1 MNNWIEGF
9 NALADPQAI
18 IMLVIGVLVGILVGA
33 LPGISSTVGV
43 ALLLPFTFALEPL
56 TGMML
61 LLGIYGGAVYAG
73 SIPAILIRTPGTPAS
88 AATVADGFAMTQQGK
103 GIQALKISLL
113 ASCLGGFVGVLLLA
127 FFAPVI
133 ADFALGFGS
142 SANFMLA
149 LFALTIIASISEGR
163 MVKGL
168 VAGLIGLG
176 IAMIGL
182 DTIQGFPRLTF
193 GNSDLISGISFIPL
207 MIGLFAVSEAF
218 LQVERITKLNLKM
231 KPEKFRATPAWFR
244 KIAPSGFGG
253 SIVGFIPGVGGD
265 ISAFVAYNESKRLA
279 KDKSKYGKGEPRGI
293 AAAESAKNAGTAG
306 AMVSTLTLGIPGDV
320 TTAVLI
326 GALTVHGLQPGPPL
340 FTGAPDLIYGLFLGF
355 ALVYLVLLVF
365 GWVGT
370 RFWVRLIE
378 SVPPR
383 LLWPSVIVLA
393 VVGSYAMRSNIF
405 DVLVMFLA
413 AILGYI
419 MVKGGYP
426 LAPLIIGVILGPIAE
441 SGFRRAMII
450 NDGSFVWMLEPIP
463 LTLGILSVLSIGF
476 AIWQA
481 IRKPKV
487 LQQAEQA
494 QLNAHEMHER
504 DLEEATVASTSA
516 SQTNGDSSLT
526 VDGPPDENPDSDR
539 RDNPD
544 T

>member
-1 MNNWIEGF
+1 MSNWVEGF
-9 NALADPQAI
+9 NAIADVQVL
-18 IMLVIGVLVGILVGA
+18 IMLVLGVVIGMVVGA
-33 LPGISSTVGV
+33 LPGISATVGV

-56 TGMML
+56 AGMML

-88 AATVADGFAMTQQGK
+88 AATVADGHAMTLAGK
-103 GIQALKISLL
+103 GTQALKISVF
-113 ASCLGGFVGVLLLA
+113 ASCIGGFVGALLLA
-127 FFAPVI
+127 FFSPVI

-168 VAGLIGLG
+168 IAGFLGLG

-193 GNSDLISGISFIPL
+193 GNADLISGISFIPL

-218 LQVERITKLNLKM
+218 LQVERVAKMDLKM
-231 KPEKFRATPAWFR
+231 KPEKFRASPSWFR
-244 KIAPSGFGG
+244 KLLPAGGLGSG
-253 SIVGFIPGVGGD
+253 VGFVIGIIPGVGGD
-265 ISAFVAYNESKRLA
+265 ISSFVAYNESKRIA
-279 KDKSKYGKGEPRGI
+279 KDKSQYGKGDPRGI

-306 AMVSTLTLGIPGDV
+306 AMVPTLTLGIPGDV

-326 GALTVHGLQPGPPL
+326 GALTVHGLQPGPTL
-340 FTGAPDLIYGLFLGF
+340 FTGAPDLVYGLFLGF
-355 ALVYLVLLVF
+355 ALVYLLLMIF
-365 GWVGT
+365 GWFGT
-370 RFWVRLIE
+370 NLWVKLIE

-393 VVGSYAMRSNIF
+393 VVGSYAMRSSVF
-405 DVLVMFLA
+405 DVIVMFLA
-413 AILGYI
+413 AILGYV

-450 NDGSFVWMLEPIP
+450 NDGSYVWMLEPIP
-463 LTLGILSVLSIGF
+463 LVLGILTVASVAF

-481 IRKPKV
+481 VRRPKV
-487 LQQAEQA
+487 LEQAETA
-494 QLNAHEMHER
+494 QLEQHAALGEQSEDSEQGR
-504 DLEEATVASTSA
+504 DDRDESHSA
-516 SQTNGDSSLT
+516 SGTS
-526 VDGPPDENPDSDR
+526 ER
-539 RDNPD
+539 
-544 T
+544 

>member
-1 MNNWIEGF
+1 MSNWMDGLS
-9 NALADPQAI
+9 AVADFQVV
-18 IMLVIGVLVGILVGA
+18 IMLVLGVLIGMVVGA
-33 LPGISSTVGV
+33 LPGISATVGV

-56 TGMML
+56 AGMML

-88 AATVADGFAMTQQGK
+88 AASVADGHAMTLAGK
-103 GIQALKISLL
+103 GVQALKISVL
-113 ASCLGGFVGVLLLA
+113 ASCIGGFIGVLLLA
-127 FFAPVI
+127 FFSPVI

-168 VAGLIGLG
+168 IAGFLGLG

-193 GNSDLISGISFIPL
+193 GNADLISGISFIPL

-218 LQVERITKLNLKM
+218 LQVERLAKLNLKM
-231 KPEKFRATPAWFR
+231 KPEKFRASPSWFR
-244 KIAPSGFGG
+244 KLMPSSLLGSAIGFVIG
-253 SIVGFIPGVGGD
+253 IIPGVGGD
-265 ISAFVAYNESKRLA
+265 ISSFVAYNESKRA
-279 KDKSKYGKGEPRGI
+279 SKDKSRYGKGDPRGI
-293 AAAESAKNAGTAG
+293 AAAESSKNAGTAG
-306 AMVSTLTLGIPGDV
+306 ALVPTLTLGIPGDV
-320 TTAVLI
+320 TSAVLI
-326 GALTVHGLQPGPPL
+326 GALTVHGLQPGPTL
-340 FTGAPDLIYGLFLGF
+340 FSGSPDLIYGLFIGF
-355 ALVYLVLLVF
+355 ALVYLVLLILGWF
-365 GWVGT
+365 GT
-370 RFWVRLIE
+370 TFWVKLIE

-393 VVGSYAMRSNIF
+393 VVGSYAMRSSIF

-419 MVKGGYP
+419 MVKGGFP

-450 NDGSFVWMLEPIP
+450 NDGSFRWMLEPIP
-463 LTLGILSVLSIGF
+463 LVLGILTLASIGF

-481 IRKPKV
+481 VRRPK
-487 LQQAEQA
+487 LIEKAEQA
-494 QLNAHEMHER
+494 SPNTTGAT
-504 DLEEATVASTSA
+504 DTDADSTIGTTGTTGTTDTDAAPAEEQEGT
-516 SQTNGDSSLT
+516 
-526 VDGPPDENPDSDR
+526 R
-539 RDNPD
+539 
-544 T
+544 

>member
-1 MNNWIEGF
+1 MSNWMDGLS
-9 NALADPQAI
+9 AVADFQVV
-18 IMLVIGVLVGILVGA
+18 IMLVLGVLIGMVVGA
-33 LPGISSTVGV
+33 LPGISATVGV

-56 TGMML
+56 AGMML

-88 AATVADGFAMTQQGK
+88 AATVADGHAMAMAGK
-103 GIQALKISLL
+103 GVQALKISVL
-113 ASCLGGFVGVLLLA
+113 ASCIGGFIGVLLLA
-127 FFAPVI
+127 FFSPVI

-168 VAGLIGLG
+168 IAGFLGLG

-193 GNSDLISGISFIPL
+193 GNADLISGISFIPL

-218 LQVERITKLNLKM
+218 LQVERLTKLNLKM
-231 KPEKFRATPAWFR
+231 KPEKFRASPSWFR
-244 KIAPSGFGG
+244 KLMPSSLLG
-253 SIVGFIPGVGGD
+253 SAVGFVIGIIPGVGGD
-265 ISAFVAYNESKRLA
+265 ISSFVAYNESKRA
-279 KDKSKYGKGEPRGI
+279 SKDKSQYGKGDPRGI
-293 AAAESAKNAGTAG
+293 AAAESSKNAGTAG
-306 AMVSTLTLGIPGDV
+306 ALVPTLTLGIPGDV
-320 TTAVLI
+320 TSAVLI
-326 GALTVHGLQPGPPL
+326 GALTVHGLQPGPTL
-340 FTGAPDLIYGLFLGF
+340 FSGSPDLIYGLFIGF
-355 ALVYLVLLVF
+355 AIVYLVLLVLGWF
-365 GWVGT
+365 GTG
-370 RFWVRLIE
+370 FWVKLIE

-393 VVGSYAMRSNIF
+393 VVGSYAMRSSIF

-419 MVKGGYP
+419 MVKGGFP

-450 NDGSFVWMLEPIP
+450 NDGSFRWMLEPIP
-463 LTLGILSVLSIGF
+463 LVLGILTVASIGF

-481 IRKPKV
+481 VRRPK
-487 LQQAEQA
+487 LIDKAD
-494 QLNAHEMHER
+494 QLNKADEQSSDLAAEYNDVR
-504 DLEEATVASTSA
+504 DDHPDDDSVDATAAPTST
-516 SQTNGDSSLT
+516 D
-526 VDGPPDENPDSDR
+526 DEKGTR
-539 RDNPD
+539 
-544 T
+544 

>member
-1 MNNWIEGF
+1 MSKWIDGIG
-9 NALADPQAI
+9 AVADFQVI
-18 IMLVIGVLVGILVGA
+18 IMLVLGVLVGMVVGA
-33 LPGISSTVGV
+33 LPGISATVGV

-56 TGMML
+56 AGMML

-88 AATVADGFAMTQQGK
+88 AASVADGHAMTVAGK
-103 GIQALKISLL
+103 GVQALKVSVL
-113 ASCLGGFVGVLLLA
+113 ASCIGGFIGVLLLA
-127 FFAPVI
+127 FFSPVI

-168 VAGLIGLG
+168 IAGFLGLG

-218 LQVERITKLNLKM
+218 LQVERLTKLNLKM
-231 KPEKFRATPAWFR
+231 KPEKFRATPAWLR
-244 KIAPSGFGG
+244 KLAPSSIMG
-253 SIVGFIPGVGGD
+253 SIIGFIIGIIPGVGGD
-265 ISAFVAYNESKRLA
+265 ISSFVAYNESKRAA
-279 KDKSKYGKGEPRGI
+279 KDKSRYGKGDPRGI
-293 AAAESAKNAGTAG
+293 AAAESSKNAGTAG
-306 AMVSTLTLGIPGDV
+306 ALVPTLTLGIPGDV
-320 TTAVLI
+320 TSAVLI
-326 GALTVHGLQPGPPL
+326 GALTVHGLQPGPTL
-340 FTGAPDLIYGLFLGF
+340 FSGSPDLIYGLFIGF
-355 ALVYLVLLVF
+355 ALVYLVLLVLGWF
-365 GWVGT
+365 GT
-370 RFWVRLIE
+370 TFWVKLIE

-393 VVGSYAMRSNIF
+393 VVGSYAMRSSIF

-419 MVKGGYP
+419 MVKGGFP

-450 NDGSFVWMLEPIP
+450 NNGSFTWMLEPIP
-463 LTLGILSVLSIGF
+463 LVLGILTLASIGF

-481 IRKPKV
+481 VRRPKMMDR
-487 LQQAEQA
+487 AEEA
-494 QLNAHEMHER
+494 LHSTETEPAAAGAGETG
-504 DLEEATVASTSA
+504 DTGATVA
-516 SQTNGDSSLT
+516 T
-526 VDGPPDENPDSDR
+526 VAT
-539 RDNPD
+539 D
-544 T
+544 TTDPTDPAAADDQKGTR